1 MARLIAPRVRP
12 GAEDFGTL
20 FPEFSV
26 SAFSGVR
33 YNCHEYT
40 IIEGTRLS
48 DRARVALDNNS
59 KGDSVGLVHVLADN
73 CGHDQLEIAGLED
86 EDWAALIKAF
96 EQANNKW
103 LSKDIPKPGT
113 KTERWSSIVQ
123 DLVSHGHT
131 FDKICGYTLRQ
142 VYLFYGAI
150 DRLSSRGRARRI
162 VDVSLGFNGGDEAKD
177 ALKTLQRASE

>member
-26 SAFSGVR
+26 SVSSGAR
-33 YNCHEYT
+33 YDCHEYT
-40 IIEGTRLS
+40 IIEGTRLNG
-48 DRARVALDNNS
+48 RARAALDSHS
-59 KGDSVGLVHVLADN
+59 KGDSIELVHVLADN
-73 CGHDQLEIAGLED
+73 CKHDQLEIAGLED
-86 EDWAALIKAF
+86 RDWAALVKAF
-96 EQANNKW
+96 EQANKKW
-103 LSKDIPKPGT
+103 LSQDVPKPGT
-113 KTERWSSIVQ
+113 KAERWSSIVQ

-150 DRLSSRGRARRI
+150 SRLSSRGRVRRI
-162 VDVSLGFNGGDEAKD
+162 VDVSLGFNGGDGAKD
-177 ALKTLQRASE
+177 AIKSLQRASE